1 LRYRFVINGI
11 VQGVG
16 FRPTVYKL
24 AKSLNLKGFV
34 LNSSNGVIIEIEGE
48 NKDKFLDELLNS
60 LPPLAKIEKIDF
72 FELPL
77 KNYKDFEIQY
87 SIDNIKTTSIS
98 PDMSVCD
105 ECLKEMRDF
114 KNRRYLYPFI
124 NCTNCGPR
132 YTIIENIP
140 YDRVNTSMKKFK
152 MCENCKKEY
161 ENPLDRRFHAEPIS
175 CYDCGPKLIVK
186 QKVKSEKF
194 EEVVFNKEIDKIK
207 FIADKIKEGNIVA
220 IKGLGGFHLV
230 CDATN
235 EKAVISLRKRKNRPL
250 KPFAMMFKDI
260 DMIEKYAFLSDEEKE
275 LITSKERPIV
285 IVKKKK
291 ELKAVAD
298 NIDRYGVFLPY
309 TPLHYILFDFLNFP
323 IVATSANISDEP
335 IIRDGKEL
343 IEKLGSV
350 VDFILD
356 NNRDIINACD
366 DSVMQVVNKKPL
378 FMRLSRGFAPKSFYI
393 NKKTAP
399 TILAL
404 GANQKNTISLFKDN
418 KVILSP
424 HIGDLKTLGS
434 VEYFERTI
442 NTFRRLYEFQ
452 EDIIICDK
460 HPYYESTKW
469 ALSQKKEVI
478 KLQHHFSHALSVMFE
493 QNLEGEFL
501 AFIFDGTGYGDD
513 GSIWGGEVFKVT
525 KSSYERIHYI
535 KPFKLIG
542 GEKGIKNPSNYAVS
556 LIDEELAKSFKNY
569 EIVKKLINGPFPIT
583 SSMGRVFDAVAF
595 LGGFIEK
602 NEYEGFSG
610 LRVEKFY
617 NENIKDFIDIK
628 IEKELDFKE
637 VFNFAY
643 LNRGNLNLISSVFI
657 NSIVNLV
664 VKISKEYKLPVI
676 LSGGVFQNKTLLGKI
691 LENIDVYY
699 NREIPIND
707 GGISL
712 GQVAYGIWNLRR

>member
-1 LRYRFVINGI
+1 MRYRFVINGI